1 MSSTHINPHKIKQ
14 GDLMVLSDGMIC
26 SKLRSDGVI
35 PTKTE
40 ESDICW
46 DLTLI
51 ARDQHREED
60 SMGGINKFLTGVSV
74 LAPKGYHFELVPKKE
89 LLDMGYYIPGI
100 VVLPPRT
107 GEEIQV
113 PLVKLS
119 QGAEDLE
126 LPCKVVS
133 IILRETVYANIVE
146 SFGGEKSKKKKH
158 SKVPQTKLKKE
169 KSSPF
174 Y

>member
-1 MSSTHINPHKIKQ
+1 MSFTTPISPAKIKQ
-14 GDLMVLSDGMIC
+14 GDLMVLADSMVC

-40 ESDICW
+40 YTDICW

-60 SMGGINKFLTGVSV
+60 SMGVVNKFLTGVSV
-74 LAPKGYHFELVPKKE
+74 VAPKGHHFELVPKKE
-89 LLDMGYYIPGI
+89 LADMGYFIPGT
-100 VVLPPRT
+100 VVLPRT
-107 GEEIQV
+107 YEEIQV
-113 PLVKLS
+113 PLVKFS

-126 LPCKVVS
+126 LPCKAVS
-133 IILRETVYANIVE
+133 IVLRETVYANIVE
-146 SFGGEKSKKKKH
+146 TSGGEKSKKKKN
-158 SKVPQTKLKKE
+158 SKMSQTKLKKE